1 MVSLWILNKKI
12 SGSIVSASRHA
23 IREAPLS
30 IVPLSD
36 PAQHH
41 WASQT
46 KQHLQK
52 QRDKKT
58 PSTSF
63 CKHPSDVFLQLHIY
77 AGGWGWGGASS
88 STATGLEWL
97 WCNGVRGLD
106 ECGYLCWKHWDAGQF
121 SIRLHG
127 AKPSMWTTRCCSS
140 KPQPH
145 HLHPELLVR
154 THSTCFS
161 ATHILFGVRQSAGVA
176 FRVVTMLGS
185 VIFISW

>member
-23 IREAPLS
+23 IREALFS
-30 IVPLSD
+30 MLPLSD
-36 PAQHH
+36 PAHHH
-41 WASQT
+41 WAAQW
-46 KQHLQK
+46 KQYLQK
-52 QRDKKT
+52 PERQKT
-58 PSTSF
+58 PSVSF
-63 CKHPSDVFLQLHIY
+63 CGHPSDVL
-77 AGGWGWGGASS
+77 GGFYSFTSTGEKNASS

-140 KPQPH
+140 KPH
-145 HLHPELLVR
+145 HLHPELLVW
-154 THSTCFS
+154 THSTCFCT
-161 ATHILFGVRQSAGVA
+161 THILFGVMKSGSIA
-176 FRVVTMLGS
+176 FGAVTIL
-185 VIFISW
+185 